1 MTLMKRKIITLLAC
15 LAVATAAMAQE
26 IEYTGVRI
34 FDPSVHSVQVA
45 PASNPYLPPVIMM
58 GGDDRINVSF
68 DILDYDVHYLRYSV
82 YHCDA
87 MWRPSQL
94 VESEWV
100 SGFNQAD
107 INDYAQSQATF
118 THYYNYALSLP
129 NDEMQLLISGNYL
142 LRVYEQDDPDKVLF
156 QTRFSLCE
164 NRVGVQAGVTS
175 RTDFD
180 YNDAHQQ
187 LDITLNFKLG
197 TIMDPYGELTT
208 VVTQNTRTDNE
219 VVLRQPMSVGVGTVT
234 YDHQPQLIFKAGN
247 EYRRFETVFEH
258 SLNMG
263 VQAIEYFEPYYHATL
278 YRDEPRIGREYVYDQ
293 TQHGRFTIRNAEAD
307 DNATEADYMVTHFT
321 LDTGGERWTGG
332 NIFLEGEFA
341 HGLPAQ
347 QVLMQWDQTM
357 MCYSCDLL
365 LKQGAYNY
373 QYLWVPDG
381 TQVGRTD
388 FIDGDKYQTVN
399 NYYIRVYDRPSGE
412 RYDRLVGFGVTRSG
426 I

>member
-1 MTLMKRKIITLLAC
+1 MKRKIITFVAC
-15 LAVATAAMAQE
+15 LITTTAAMAQE

-34 FDPSVHSVQVA
+34 FDPSVHTVQVA
-45 PASNPYLPPVIMM
+45 PESNPYLPPVIIL
-58 GGDDRINVSF
+58 GSDDRINVSF

-87 MWRPSQL
+87 QWRPSQL

-107 INDYAQSQATF
+107 ITDYAQSQATF
-118 THYYNYALSLP
+118 THYYNYAFSLP

-142 LRVYEQDDPDKVLF
+142 LRVYEQDNPDKVLF
-156 QTRFSLCE
+156 QTRFCLCE

-187 LDITLNFKLG
+187 LDITLNYKLG
-197 TIMDPYGELTT
+197 AIMDPYGELTT
-208 VVTQNTRTDNE
+208 VITQNTRTDNKAI
-219 VVLRQPMSVGVGTVT
+219 LRQPMSVGVGTVT
-234 YDHQPQLIFKAGN
+234 YDHQPQLIFTAGN

-278 YRDEPRIGREYVYDQ
+278 YRDEPRIGREYIYDQ
-293 TQHGRFTIRNAEAD
+293 TQHGRFTIRNAESD
-307 DNATEADYMVTHFT
+307 DSSIESDYMVTHFT
-321 LDTGGERWTGG
+321 LDTEGERLTGG

-347 QVLMQWDQTM
+347 QVLMQWDQM
-357 MCYSCDLL
+357 MQCYTCDLL

-381 TQVGRTD
+381 TTVGRTD

-412 RYDRLVGFGVTRSG
+412 RYDRLVGFGVARSG

>member
-1 MTLMKRKIITLLAC
+1 M
-15 LAVATAAMAQE
+15 
-26 IEYTGVRI
+26 
-34 FDPSVHSVQVA
+34 
-45 PASNPYLPPVIMM
+45 
-58 GGDDRINVSF
+58 
-68 DILDYDVHYLRYSV
+68 
-82 YHCDA
+82 
-87 MWRPSQL
+87 
-94 VESEWV
+94 
-100 SGFNQAD
+100 
-107 INDYAQSQATF
+107 
-118 THYYNYALSLP
+118 
-129 NDEMQLLISGNYL
+129 
-142 LRVYEQDDPDKVLF
+142 
-156 QTRFSLCE
+156 
-164 NRVGVQAGVTS
+164 
-175 RTDFD
+175 
-180 YNDAHQQ
+180 
-187 LDITLNFKLG
+187 
-197 TIMDPYGELTT
+197 
-208 VVTQNTRTDNE
+208 
-219 VVLRQPMSVGVGTVT
+219 GVGTVT

>member
-1 MTLMKRKIITLLAC
+1 
-15 LAVATAAMAQE
+15 
-26 IEYTGVRI
+26 
-34 FDPSVHSVQVA
+34 
-45 PASNPYLPPVIMM
+45 
-58 GGDDRINVSF
+58 
-68 DILDYDVHYLRYSV
+68 
-82 YHCDA
+82 
-87 MWRPSQL
+87 
-94 VESEWV
+94 
-100 SGFNQAD
+100 
-107 INDYAQSQATF
+107 
-118 THYYNYALSLP
+118 
-129 NDEMQLLISGNYL
+129 
-142 LRVYEQDDPDKVLF
+142 
-156 QTRFSLCE
+156 
-164 NRVGVQAGVTS
+164 
-175 RTDFD
+175 
-180 YNDAHQQ
+180 
-187 LDITLNFKLG
+187 
-197 TIMDPYGELTT
+197 
-208 VVTQNTRTDNE
+208 
-219 VVLRQPMSVGVGTVT
+219 
-234 YDHQPQLIFKAGN
+234 
-247 EYRRFETVFEH
+247 
-258 SLNMG
+258 MG

-347 QVLMQWDQTM
+347 QVLMQWNQTM